1 MTMGGLP
8 CLVDR
13 QATLRFKTVPTSPA
27 DQAAFD
33 AQIRIL
39 YASPNISQSIVNDV
53 PDSVQTC
60 CNILGQATFSQADR
74 QKLLDTLNKLWPG
87 YS

>member
-1 MTMGGLP
+1 MGGLP
-8 CLVDR
+8 CLVDAR
-13 QATLRFKTVPTSPA
+13 ATLRFKTVPTAPA
-27 DQAAFD
+27 DQSAFD

-53 PDSVQTC
+53 PDDVEQC
-60 CNILGQATFSQADR
+60 CDILGQASFSQSDR